1 VHVLAVAAD
10 DDAEHS
16 LLAFAASEEHP
27 DDVLIVARAKRMTA
41 QDAALGQDTYC
52 VVTGSSGARHYGGID
67 EVEWTSS
74 DRLHLSLTRDAA
86 ETLQLP
92 RELDLVLPD
101 AEAAEVVRRGLPAL
115 LGREAPPDHTS

>member
-1 VHVLAVAAD
+1 VHVLAVASD
-10 DDAEHS
+10 DDAERS

-27 DDVLIVARAKRMTA
+27 DDVLIVARSKRPTA

-67 EVEWTSS
+67 EVEWTAS
-74 DRLHLSLTRDAA
+74 DRLRLSLSRDAA

-92 RELDLVLPD
+92 RELELVLPNATAVD
-101 AEAAEVVRRGLPAL
+101 VVRAGLPGL
-115 LGREAPPDHTS
+115 LA